1 MSSVSSALARLV
13 TGRLTAWLLI
23 VVALAGAGL
32 LIGFGPDVKNTDDP
46 TAGLPDS
53 AQSTEAARRQAELP
67 SGELNPAVIV
77 YSRPGGTLSSTDLEV
92 IAAQTADLAGI
103 AFGGRVS
110 PPQPSPDQSAAIV
123 VVPLSGADSAEQ
135 TVAQV
140 EEIRAVA
147 QADLPAGM
155 IAQVTGGA
163 GFTADLNSA
172 FDGADVRLLATTA
185 GVVAVLLLIT
195 YRSPL
200 LWMVPLAVVGLA
212 DRATTSLLGITSRA
226 VDIPF
231 NASTS
236 GIVSVLVFGAGTDY
250 ALLLIARY
258 REELRRTPDR
268 RQAMRTAWLAAAPAI
283 SASAATV
290 ILALLT
296 LLLAD
301 IGGTQAIG
309 LGGAI
314 GIATA
319 LAFGLL
325 VLPAALVVCPRG
337 LFWPLVPK
345 VDIDDP
351 NRKPVGRGWRRIGMA
366 TGRRPLLVTI
376 AAVLVLGGLSLGIT
390 TTTFGLSQA
399 DTFRTEAESVDGLKT
414 ISASFPAGLV
424 SPVVIMTEPSAAS
437 AVTAAARGV
446 AGVAEVRPGEQ
457 TDALAQLDVV
467 ITAAPDTAES
477 YRTVRDLRAAVQ
489 AEDPD
494 AVVGGAIATNL
505 DARDSSIRDLKLIA
519 PLILGVVLLILI
531 ILLRAL
537 VAPLVLIATVILSF
551 FAALGAG
558 SFLFSTVFGYPGLD
572 YQVPLLSFLF
582 LVALGVDYN
591 IFLVSRAREETPRLG
606 THGGIVEALA
616 VTGGVITS
624 AGILLAAVFTVLG
637 VLPVIVLTEIGVIV
651 GLGVLLDSLLV
662 RTVLVP
668 ALVHL
673 IGDPFWA
680 PSRLSRPAAPL
691 EEPTIDGVRPRRALI
706 EPGVRG

>member
-1 MSSVSSALARLV
+1 MSSVSSAVARLV
-13 TGRLTAWLLI
+13 TGRLTSWLLI

-32 LIGFGPDVKNTDDP
+32 LIGFAPDVKYTDDP

-53 AQSTEAARRQAELP
+53 AQSTEVARRQAQLP
-67 SGELNPAVIV
+67 SGELNPALIV
-77 YSRPGGTLSSTDLEV
+77 YSRPGGTLSSSDLEV
-92 IAAQTADLAGI
+92 IAAQTSDLAGI
-103 AFGGRVS
+103 AFGGEVS
-110 PPQPSPDQSAAIV
+110 PPRTAPDRSAAIV

-140 EEIRAVA
+140 KQIRAVV
-147 QADLPAGM
+147 QADLPAGLV
-155 IAQVTGGA
+155 AQVTGGA

-185 GVVAVLLLIT
+185 GVVAVLLLVT

-200 LWMVPLAVVGLA
+200 LWLVPLAVVGLA
-212 DRATTSLLGITSRA
+212 DRATVSLLGITSRA

-283 SASAATV
+283 GASAATV

-309 LGGAI
+309 LGGAV

-351 NRKPVGRGWRRIGMA
+351 ARKPVGRGWRRIGMA

-376 AAVLVLGGLSLGIT
+376 AAVLVLGGLSLGTT

-414 ISASFPAGLV
+414 ISASFTAGLV
-424 SPVVIMTEPSAAS
+424 SPVVIMTEPSAAT
-437 AVTAAARGV
+437 AVTEAAQGV
-446 AGVAEVRPGEQ
+446 AGVDEVRPGER
-457 TDALAQLDVV
+457 TDALAQLNVV

-477 YRTVRDLRAAVQ
+477 YRIVRDLRTAVQ
-489 AEDPD
+489 AADPN
-494 AVVGGAIATNL
+494 AVVGGAVATNL
-505 DARDSSIRDLKLIA
+505 DARDSSIRDLKVIS
-519 PLILGVVLLILI
+519 PLILGLVLLILI

-537 VAPLVLIATVILSF
+537 VAPLVLIATVILSY

-558 SFLFSTVFGYPGLD
+558 SFLFSTVFDYPGLD

-591 IFLVSRAREETPRLG
+591 IFLVSRAREETTRLG
-606 THGGIVEALA
+606 TRGGIVEALA

-680 PSRLSRPAAPL
+680 PGRLSRPAPPL
-691 EEPTIDGVRPRRALI
+691 EEPTTGEVRPRRALI
-706 EPGVRG
+706 EPGVGR